1 VSAGRLFRVLQK
13 IGEQRPPAAI
23 GVVTALAGPRLY
35 RVSLQGVEY
44 EVPAVGDA
52 TAQVGQAV
60 AVVMDA
66 VSGQPL
72 GMLGVV
78 KP

>member
-1 VSAGRLFRVLQK
+1 MGAARLFRVLQK

-23 GVVTALAGPRLY
+23 GIVTGLVGPRLY
-35 RVSLQGVEY
+35 RVALRGVEY
-44 EVPAVGDA
+44 QVPAIGDA
-52 TAQVGQAV
+52 AAQVGQAV
-60 AVVMDA
+60 ALVVDV

-78 KP
+78 RP